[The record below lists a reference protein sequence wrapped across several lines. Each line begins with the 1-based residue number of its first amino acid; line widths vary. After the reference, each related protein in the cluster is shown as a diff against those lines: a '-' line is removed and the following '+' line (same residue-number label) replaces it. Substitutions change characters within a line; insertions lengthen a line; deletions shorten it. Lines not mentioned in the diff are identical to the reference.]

1 MIWHMK
7 NGIFNRQSLLELSL
21 LAIFGAGLFISHFIV
36 DNNNRVLTSP
46 GIHLA
51 GSGLTVH
58 LPEQHGWRGVKEWQF
73 EKDNTFVLPA
83 VLMGRSEAIV
93 EVSWNYILT
102 STAKSSRQALEQ
114 LVSKKEGDL
123 QNVQQTA
130 GSCPMEYVRLFTSDY
145 GRQQYTAAVLLD
157 FGRVLTL
164 QVVSKMDPVL
174 AQDVFLTLTDGLE
187 YQKPDE
193 ITRGVELLKN
203 VRTLGMDLFAADPS
217 RYYLIRDPSGNVL
230 GHETIEVRFSAEQPL
245 QINKT
250 TSLPTGAVVQREHQ
264 FKSSKPFETFV
275 WECQIADPVKS
286 PDTLRLTFKEDGV
299 LLAENAAGHTQTLY
313 PGPAM
318 AGEILLDWLVRYF
331 LETQQQQSMVDIL
344 YFDGTLIP
352 SQLSSIPPA
361 EALGKTQEMAFAVRV
376 EMLNGWLTEFY
387 FDANKKPLG
396 KITRESARRI
406 LLWDPVE
413 SKEIEKYIK
422 KPPVRKGPVARR
434 EAKKENMILCLARET
449 L

>member
-1 MIWHMK
+1 MIWRMK
-7 NGIFNRQSLLELSL
+7 NGIFNRESLLELSL
-21 LAIFGAGLFISHFIV
+21 LAIFGTGLFISKLIV
-36 DNNNRVLTSP
+36 DKGGRVLMGP
-46 GIHLA
+46 GISLA

-58 LPEQHGWRGVKEWQF
+58 LPEQYGWRGVKQWQF
-73 EKDNTFVLPA
+73 EKDNSFVLPA
-83 VLMGRSEAIV
+83 VLMGRSDAII
-93 EVSWNYILT
+93 EVSWKYHLT

-114 LVSKKEGDL
+114 LVSKTEGDL
-123 QNVQQTA
+123 QNVRQTA
-130 GSCPMEYVRLFTSDY
+130 GSFPMEYVQLSDSDY
-145 GRQQYTAAVLLD
+145 GQQQYIAAALLD
-157 FGRVLTL
+157 FDRVLTL
-164 QVVSKMDPVL
+164 QVVSKMDPAL
-174 AQDVFLTLTDGLE
+174 AQDVFLTLTDVLE

-193 ITRGVELLKN
+193 ITRGVELLKKA
-203 VRTLGMDLFAADPS
+203 RTFGMDLFAADPS

-230 GHETIEVRFSAEQPL
+230 GYEIIEVRFSAQQPL

-250 TSLPTGAVVQREHQ
+250 TSLPTGVVVQREHQ

-275 WECQIADPVKS
+275 WECQSADPVKS
-286 PDTLRLTFKEDGV
+286 PGTLRLTFKEDGV

-434 EAKKENMILCLARET
+434 EAKKENRVLCFTRET